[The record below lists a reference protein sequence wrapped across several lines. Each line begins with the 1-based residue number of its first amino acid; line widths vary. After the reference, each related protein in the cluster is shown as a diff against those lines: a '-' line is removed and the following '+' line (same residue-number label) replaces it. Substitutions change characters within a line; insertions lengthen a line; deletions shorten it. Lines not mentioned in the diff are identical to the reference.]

1 MNDNIH
7 PEQELMMWK
16 VKQLSQEYQSLGSDV
31 RSVIEEYLSEFPIK
45 LGAMANSLGVNV
57 LLSTFPLGISGQ
69 IGEEDE
75 KFVIRINRHE
85 VRHRQRFTLA
95 HEISHFLLH
104 KDLIRSSENNYWSEN
119 VLLRSGQPLK
129 VEYQANRLA
138 SDLVIPPNLLIEETK
153 DIGNPMT
160 TDSLQNLASK
170 FQVSVAA
177 MKFKL
182 QIG

>member
-7 PEQELMMWK
+7 IEQDLMMWK
-16 VKQLSQEYQSLGSDV
+16 VKPLSQEYQTLGSEI
-31 RSVIEEYLSEFPIK
+31 RGVIEKYSSEIPVK
-45 LGAMANSLGVNV
+45 LGAMANSFGIDV

-75 KFVIRINRHE
+75 NFVIRINRHE

-104 KDLIRSSENNYWSEN
+104 KDLIRSTESNYWSEN
-119 VLLRSGQPLK
+119 VLLRSGQPLR

-138 SDLVIPPNLLIEETK
+138 SDLVIPPNLLVEETK
-153 DIGNPMT
+153 NIDNPMT
-160 TDSLQNLASK
+160 TDELQYLAEK
-170 FQVSVAA
+170 FQVSAAA